1 MAYTPNPDRE
11 VKDGKA
17 VVSAKELAAFK
28 SQYGEDKSL
37 RDLLNMDKGL
47 RRKGDSAPASK
58 APSKADT
65 DALEAKGQAGN
76 KAMQDE
82 EEKSSTGPDSASKN
96 LGSAVGS
103 RKVQPDF
110 TLGKKPT
117 PEQASANREA
127 VADTV
132 KNAASDIADYANKPF
147 LSPMM
152 RKAEENK
159 GKTYRDMSG
168 KVQTASEIKRGG
180 VVKKMASGGMASSRG
195 DGIAQRGK
203 TRGKMC

>member
-11 VKDGKA
+11 VKNGKA
-17 VVSAKELAAFK
+17 AVSAKELADFK

-58 APSKADT
+58 ASSKADT

-110 TLGKKPT
+110 TPGKVPSS
-117 PEQASANREA
+117 EQAEVNRGA
-127 VADTV
+127 AMDKVKSVAGSIGDYF
-132 KNAASDIADYANKPF
+132 KNFETP
-147 LSPMM
+147 
-152 RKAEENK
+152 AERRSRESK
-159 GKTYRDMSG
+159 QD
-168 KVQTASEIKRGG
+168 SEMKRGG
-180 VVKKMASGGMASSRG
+180 SVKKMASGGMASSRA

-203 TRGKMC
+203 TRGKIC